1 MMETAK
7 LYRAVCTL
15 TTIIALSIAAST
27 YAAEWGKIMYSPSK
41 ANIRAKRSAESRLKG
56 QLKAGERVR
65 ADYLRGSWYAVFPV
79 RQKRRDE
86 KRARGY
92 VYAPLLRELPL
103 PAATGPKEEEKPSKS
118 PVPEPAKGLLPIG
131 VKDITFKLADDGKE
145 RLLIRFDRFYTPVLS
160 GVQGIKPRI
169 IVDISDS
176 SSLDGR
182 FAVMETRGQL
192 VKRVRSSWNPRTRA
206 ARIVLD
212 MEPTKNC
219 FVKPIFY
226 EQDNTY
232 CLEVEEEHPPS
243 P

>member
-1 MMETAK
+1 MMETGK
-7 LYRAVCTL
+7 LHRAVCTL
-15 TTIIALSIAAST
+15 TTIIALSIATSA
-27 YAAEWGKIMYSPSK
+27 YAEEWGKIMYSPSK

-86 KRARGY
+86 KLARGY

-103 PAATGPKEEEKPSKS
+103 PAATGPKKAEKPSES
-118 PVPEPAKGLLPIG
+118 PVPEQAKGTFLIS
-131 VKDITFKLADDGKE
+131 VEDITFKITDDGKE

-160 GVQGIKPRI
+160 GIQGVRPRI
-169 IVDISDS
+169 VVDISDS
-176 SSLDGR
+176 SPLDRR
-182 FAVMETRGQL
+182 FAVMDTRGQL
-192 VKRVRSSWNPRTRA
+192 IKRVRGSWNPKTRA

-212 MEPTKNC
+212 METTKNY
-219 FVKPIFY
+219 FVKPLFY

-232 CLEVEEEHPPS
+232 CLEVEEEHPR
-243 P
+243 